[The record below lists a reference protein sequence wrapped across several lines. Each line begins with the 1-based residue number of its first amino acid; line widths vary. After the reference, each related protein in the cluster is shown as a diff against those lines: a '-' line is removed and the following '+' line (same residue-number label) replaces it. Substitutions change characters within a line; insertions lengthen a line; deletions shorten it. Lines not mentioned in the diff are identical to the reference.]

1 MKMDRDNDADGDA
14 DDVMPY
20 YHTNK
25 KVTPNSYLITVSAS
39 GIPTEQL

>member
-1 MKMDRDNDADGDA
+1 MDRDNDADGDA
-14 DDVMPY
+14 DDGMSY

-25 KVTPNSYLITVSAS
+25 KVTPDSYLITVSAS